1 VPDFGKQ
8 PYLRQPFKKNEAGK
22 ILFGQNFKIR
32 IYKKLNSEL
41 LSFLDFG
48 FVNRLVWLLFIKMLP
63 AGENYFLLL
72 RGF

>member
-22 ILFGQNFKIR
+22 ILFGKKFKIR
-32 IYKKLNSEL
+32 ICEKLNSGL
-41 LSFLDFG
+41 LPFWDFG
-48 FVNRLVWLLFIKMLP
+48 FANRLVRLLFIKMLP